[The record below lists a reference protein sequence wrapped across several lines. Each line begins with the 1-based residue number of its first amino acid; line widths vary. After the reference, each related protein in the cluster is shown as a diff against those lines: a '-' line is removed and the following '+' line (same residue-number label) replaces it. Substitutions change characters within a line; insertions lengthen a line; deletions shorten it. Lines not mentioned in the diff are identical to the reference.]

1 MLVSRATSKNAGYLG
16 LVSESDS
23 ELKVVTSTTA
33 TVPLLYVPAI
43 GEDERQCMKSPAF
56 PNLTKKHKTNQ

>member
-33 TVPLLYVPAI
+33 TVPLLYVTAI
-43 GEDERQCMKSPAF
+43 GEDERQ
-56 PNLTKKHKTNQ
+56 